1 MWNFFNLFWK
11 NTFILVVSGILR
23 RLYLPP
29 YLFATNAFQAFPSE
43 GKVPSMTRRMRWNAL
58 LLFTIQADNRSIHPA
73 NKEKTADFLRLLCR
87 LHLISRLT
95 APASPS
101 REALNGVKPKAN

>member
-1 MWNFFNLFWK
+1 MEFFQPILEEYFYFSSVGNFAP
-11 NTFILVVSGILR
+11 FILTAVPFR
-23 RLYLPP
+23 RKRFSSLP
-29 YLFATNAFQAFPSE
+29 LE
-43 GKVPSMTRRMRWNAL
+43 GKVPSVARRMRWNAL
-58 LLFTIQADNRSIHPA
+58 LSPTLQTGNRSIHPA